1 MTILDKV
8 QEIRSIFELIY
19 EDNIY
24 LLDKIKK
31 LEQDV
36 INKLPVNHE
45 EI

>member
-1 MTILDKV
+1 MTTLDKI
-8 QEIRSIFELIY
+8 QEIRSICELIY

-36 INKLPVNHE
+36 INKLPVNYE

>member
-1 MTILDKV
+1 MTTLDKV
-8 QEIRSIFELIY
+8 EEIRSIFELTY
-19 EDNIY
+19 EDDIY

-36 INKLPVNHE
+36 INKLPVNYE